1 MSEHTPEKK
10 SASEKMVAMLN
21 DLIESCPGE
30 GKPEKLAFVITGL
43 VFASKLSIK
52 SFDQVVNHALEQL
65 QKQQATKSA
74 QEQSRNN

>member
-1 MSEHTPEKK
+1 MSEQIPEEK

-52 SFDQVVNHALEQL
+52 SFDQVVSHALEQL
-65 QKQQATKSA
+65 QKQQAVKSA
-74 QEQSRNN
+74 RAQAKNN

>member
-1 MSEHTPEKK
+1 MSEQIPEEK

-52 SFDQVVNHALEQL
+52 SFDQVVRPCPRTAAKAAGRQVGP
-65 QKQQATKSA
+65 SA
-74 QEQSRNN
+74 GQE